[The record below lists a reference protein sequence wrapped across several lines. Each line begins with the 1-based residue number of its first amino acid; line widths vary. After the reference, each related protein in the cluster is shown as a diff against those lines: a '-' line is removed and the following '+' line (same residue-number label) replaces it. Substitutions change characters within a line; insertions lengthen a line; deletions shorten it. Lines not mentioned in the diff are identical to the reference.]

1 MQDRARA
8 RASPHASKGRRAAS
22 KSLSREFDLM
32 PFAVSGLQS
41 LLAQENLCGTTIRDL
56 MLVYP
61 FKVCLRYW
69 TDLLVK
75 ALLNGQESHS
85 AEEWEF

>member
-1 MQDRARA
+1 M
-8 RASPHASKGRRAAS
+8 
-22 KSLSREFDLM
+22 
-32 PFAVSGLQS
+32 
-41 LLAQENLCGTTIRDL
+41 QENLCGTTIRDL

-75 ALLNGQESHS
+75 ALLNGKESPS
-85 AEEWEF
+85 AAEWEFEDQQEDVGGGGIKEGSRWRHKKVPQSPPSSSPQPNG

>member
-1 MQDRARA
+1 M
-8 RASPHASKGRRAAS
+8 
-22 KSLSREFDLM
+22 
-32 PFAVSGLQS
+32 
-41 LLAQENLCGTTIRDL
+41 QENLCGTTIRDL

-75 ALLNGQESHS
+75 ALLNGKESPS
-85 AEEWEF
+85 AEEWEVEDQQEDVGGGIKEGSRWRHKKVAQSPSSPQPSG